1 MFFSAKL
8 KKFKNLKHC
17 FFSRKNGYSKGI
29 YKSLNCGMGSN
40 DKKEIVLKN
49 LELISK
55 KIGCKKESLI
65 TLNQKH
71 SNKVLFFKNGKNIKN
86 KLNGDAI
93 VCSVKKVG
101 IGILAADCAPILFYD
116 PRKKIIGCVHSGWKG
131 ALNGI
136 IKNTVKKFNKLN
148 SNRSDLIAV
157 VGPCLNKDNYE
168 VKNDFFE
175 KFLNLDKRNET
186 FFKKNINK
194 KYNFDLRGFIN
205 QELIN
210 LKVKN
215 IENINKDTYSQR
227 DLFYSYRRS
236 RHNNEIDYGRCISV
250 ILMT

>member
-1 MFFSAKL
+1 
-8 KKFKNLKHC
+8 
-17 FFSRKNGYSKGI
+17 
-29 YKSLNCGMGSN
+29 MGSK

-71 SNKVLFFKNGKNIKN
+71 SNKVIFFKNKKEIKN

-93 VCSVKKVG
+93 ICGVKKVG

-136 IKNTVKKFNKLN
+136 IKNTVKKFSKLN
-148 SNRSDLIAV
+148 SNQNDLIAV

-168 VKNDFFE
+168 VNNDFLGQ
-175 KFLNLDKRNET
+175 FLNLDKRNES
-186 FFKKNINK
+186 FFKKNVNK

-215 IENINKDTYSQR
+215 IENINIDTYSQSN
-227 DLFYSYRRS
+227 LFYSYRRS
-236 RHNNEIDYGRCISV
+236 CHNKEIDYGRCISV

>member
-1 MFFSAKL
+1 MFFSIKL

-17 FFSRKNGYSKGI
+17 FFSRNGGYSKGI
-29 YKSLNCGMGSN
+29 YKSLNCGMGSK

-71 SNKVLFFKNGKNIKN
+71 SNKVIFFKNKKEIKN

-93 VCSVKKVG
+93 ICGVKKVG

-136 IKNTVKKFNKLN
+136 IKNTVKKFSKLN
-148 SNRSDLIAV
+148 SNQNDLIAV

-168 VKNDFFE
+168 VNNDFLGQ
-175 KFLNLDKRNET
+175 FLNLDKRNES
-186 FFKKNINK
+186 FFKKNVNK

-215 IENINKDTYSQR
+215 IENINIDTYSQSN
-227 DLFYSYRRS
+227 LFYSYRRS
-236 RHNNEIDYGRCISV
+236 CHNKEIDYGRCISV